1 MDGAGYAH
9 KVRPLRKRHLYRIGD
24 AFGRLTERA
33 VDVALAVLSGAN
45 ALLAIG

>member
-1 MDGAGYAH
+1 MGSAGSAH

-24 AFGRLTERA
+24 AFGGLTERA
-33 VDVALAVLSGAN
+33 VDVALAVLRAAD